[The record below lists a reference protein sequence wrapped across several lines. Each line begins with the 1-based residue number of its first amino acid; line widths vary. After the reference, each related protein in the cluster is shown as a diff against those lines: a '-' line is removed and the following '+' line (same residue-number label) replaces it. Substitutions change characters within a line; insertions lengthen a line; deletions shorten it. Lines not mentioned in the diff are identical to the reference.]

1 MSFEIQARVADEVK
15 SAMRARAKQ
24 RLGALRLIS
33 AEFKKVEVDERVELD
48 DQRVLEILDK
58 MTKQRKDS
66 LSQYESAGRD
76 DLVQQEQF
84 ELNVINEFL
93 PEQLDEAGLASLVDG
108 VIASIGAESMKD
120 MGKVMSTLKSQARGR
135 ADMAEVGALV
145 KSKLG

>member
-1 MSFEIQARVADEVK
+1 MSSEIQARVADEVK

-48 DQRVLEILDK
+48 DKRVLEILDK

-76 DLVQQEQF
+76 DLVQQEKF
-84 ELNVINEFL
+84 EIDLINEFL
-93 PEQLDEAGLASLVDG
+93 PEQLDEAGLASLVDE
-108 VIASIGAESMKD
+108 VIAAIGAESMKD
-120 MGKVMSTLKSQARGR
+120 MGKVMSMLKSQAQGR
-135 ADMAEVGALV
+135 ADMAAVGALV

>member
-1 MSFEIQARVADEVK
+1 MSSEIQARVADEVK

-76 DLVQQEQF
+76 DLVQQEKF
-84 ELNVINEFL
+84 EIDLINEFL
-93 PEQLDEAGLASLVDG
+93 PEQLDEAGLAILVDE
-108 VIASIGAESMKD
+108 VIAAIGAESMKD
-120 MGKVMSTLKSQARGR
+120 MGKVMSMLKSQAQGR
-135 ADMAEVGALV
+135 ADMAVVGALV

>member
-1 MSFEIQARVADEVK
+1 MSSEIQEKIVDEVK
-15 SAMRARAKQ
+15 SAMRAREKQ

-33 AEFKKVEVDERVELD
+33 AEFKRVEVDERVELD
-48 DQRVLEILDK
+48 DQRVLSILDK

-84 ELNVINEFL
+84 ELDVISEFM
-93 PEQLDEAGLASLVDG
+93 PDQLDEAELTSLVDEA
-108 VIASIGAESMKD
+108 IASTGAESMKD
-120 MGKVMSTLKSQARGR
+120 MGKVMGVLKSKAQGR
-135 ADMAEVGALV
+135 ADMSAVGALV

>member
-1 MSFEIQARVADEVK
+1 MSSEIQARVADEVK

-76 DLVQQEQF
+76 DLVQQEKF
-84 ELNVINEFL
+84 EIYLINEFL
-93 PEQLDEAGLASLVDG
+93 PEQLDEAGLASLVDE
-108 VIASIGAESMKD
+108 VIAAIGAESMKD
-120 MGKVMSTLKSQARGR
+120 MGKVMSMLKSQAQGR
-135 ADMAEVGALV
+135 ADMAAVGALV

>member
-1 MSFEIQARVADEVK
+1 VSSEIQARVADEVK

-84 ELNVINEFL
+84 ELDLIKEFL
-93 PEQLDEAGLASLVDG
+93 PEQLDEAGLASLVDE
-108 VIASIGAESMKD
+108 VIAAIGAESIKD
-120 MGKVMSTLKSQARGR
+120 MGKVMSMLKSQAQGR
-135 ADMAEVGALV
+135 ADMAAVGALV

>member
-1 MSFEIQARVADEVK
+1 MSSEIQARVADEVK

-76 DLVQQEQF
+76 DLVQQEKF
-84 ELNVINEFL
+84 EIDLINEFL
-93 PEQLDEAGLASLVDG
+93 PEQLDEAGLAILVDE
-108 VIASIGAESMKD
+108 VIAAIGAESMKD
-120 MGKVMSTLKSQARGR
+120 MGKVMSMLKSQAQGR
-135 ADMAEVGALV
+135 ADMAAVGALV

>member
-1 MSFEIQARVADEVK
+1 MSSEIQARVADEVK

-84 ELNVINEFL
+84 ELDLIKEFL
-93 PEQLDEAGLASLVDG
+93 PEQLDEAGLASLVDE
-108 VIASIGAESMKD
+108 VIAAIGAESIKD
-120 MGKVMSTLKSQARGR
+120 MGKVMSMLKSQAQGR
-135 ADMAEVGALV
+135 ADMAAVGALV

>member
-84 ELNVINEFL
+84 ELDVINEFL

-108 VIASIGAESMKD
+108 VIAAIGAESMKD
-120 MGKVMSTLKSQARGR
+120 MGKVMSMLKSQAQGR
-135 ADMAEVGALV
+135 ADMAAVGALV

>member
-1 MSFEIQARVADEVK
+1 VSSEIQARVADEVK

-76 DLVQQEQF
+76 DLVQQEKF
-84 ELNVINEFL
+84 EIDLINEFL
-93 PEQLDEAGLASLVDG
+93 PEQLDEAGLASLVDE
-108 VIASIGAESMKD
+108 VIAAIGAESMKD
-120 MGKVMSTLKSQARGR
+120 MGKVMSMLKSQAQGR
-135 ADMAEVGALV
+135 ADMAAVGALV

>member
-1 MSFEIQARVADEVK
+1 MISEIQARVADEVK

-108 VIASIGAESMKD
+108 VIAAIGAESMKD
-120 MGKVMSTLKSQARGR
+120 MGKVMSMLKSQAQGR
-135 ADMAEVGALV
+135 ADMAAVGALV

>member
-1 MSFEIQARVADEVK
+1 MISEIQARVADEVK

-76 DLVQQEQF
+76 DLVQQEKF
-84 ELNVINEFL
+84 EIDLINEFL
-93 PEQLDEAGLASLVDG
+93 PEQLDEAGLASLVDE
-108 VIASIGAESMKD
+108 VIAAIGAESMKD
-120 MGKVMSTLKSQARGR
+120 MGKVMSMLKSQAQGR
-135 ADMAEVGALV
+135 ADMAAVGALV

>member
-1 MSFEIQARVADEVK
+1 MSSEIQARVADEVK

-93 PEQLDEAGLASLVDG
+93 PEQLDEAGLASLVDE
-108 VIASIGAESMKD
+108 VIAAIGAESMKD
-120 MGKVMSTLKSQARGR
+120 MGKVMSMLKSQARGR

>member
-1 MSFEIQARVADEVK
+1 MSSEIQARVADEVK

-76 DLVQQEQF
+76 DLVQQEKF
-84 ELNVINEFL
+84 EIDLINEFL
-93 PEQLDEAGLASLVDG
+93 PEQLDEAGLASLVDE
-108 VIASIGAESMKD
+108 VIAAIGAESMKD
-120 MGKVMSTLKSQARGR
+120 MGKVMSMLKSQAQGR
-135 ADMAEVGALV
+135 ADMAAVGALV

>member
-1 MSFEIQARVADEVK
+1 MISEIQARVADEVK

-120 MGKVMSTLKSQARGR
+120 MGKVMSMLKSQARGR

>member
-1 MSFEIQARVADEVK
+1 MISEIQARVADEVK

-76 DLVQQEQF
+76 DLVHQEQF
-84 ELNVINEFL
+84 ELDVIYEFL

-108 VIASIGAESMKD
+108 VIAAIGAESMKD
-120 MGKVMSTLKSQARGR
+120 MGKVMSMLKSQAQGR
-135 ADMAEVGALV
+135 ADMAAVGALV

>member
-1 MSFEIQARVADEVK
+1 MSSEIQARVADEVK

-33 AEFKKVEVDERVELD
+33 AEFKKGEVDERVELD

-76 DLVQQEQF
+76 DLVQQEKF
-84 ELNVINEFL
+84 EIDLINEFL
-93 PEQLDEAGLASLVDG
+93 PEQLDEAGLASLVDE
-108 VIASIGAESMKD
+108 VIAAIGAESMKD
-120 MGKVMSTLKSQARGR
+120 MGKVMSMLKSQAQGR
-135 ADMAEVGALV
+135 ADMAAVGALV

>member
-1 MSFEIQARVADEVK
+1 MISEIQARVADEVK

>member
-1 MSFEIQARVADEVK
+1 MSSEIQARVADEVK

-84 ELNVINEFL
+84 ELDLIKEFL
-93 PEQLDEAGLASLVDG
+93 PEQLDEAGLASLVDE
-108 VIASIGAESMKD
+108 VIAAIGAESMKD
-120 MGKVMSTLKSQARGR
+120 MGKVMSMLKSQAQGR
-135 ADMAEVGALV
+135 ADMAAVGALV

>member
-1 MSFEIQARVADEVK
+1 MSSEIQARVTDEVK

-84 ELNVINEFL
+84 ELDVIYEFL

-108 VIASIGAESMKD
+108 VIAAIGAESMKD
-120 MGKVMSTLKSQARGR
+120 MGKVMSMLKSQAQGR
-135 ADMAEVGALV
+135 ADMAAVGALV

>member
-1 MSFEIQARVADEVK
+1 MSSEIQARVADEVK

-66 LSQYESAGRD
+66 LSQYESAGRE
-76 DLVQQEQF
+76 DLVQQEKF
-84 ELNVINEFL
+84 EIDLINEFL
-93 PEQLDEAGLASLVDG
+93 PEQLDEAGLASLVDE
-108 VIASIGAESMKD
+108 VIAAIGAESMKD
-120 MGKVMSTLKSQARGR
+120 MGKVMSMLKSQAQGR
-135 ADMAEVGALV
+135 ADMAAVGALV

>member
-1 MSFEIQARVADEVK
+1 VSSEIQARVADEVK

-84 ELNVINEFL
+84 ELDVINEFL

-108 VIASIGAESMKD
+108 VIAAIGAESMKD
-120 MGKVMSTLKSQARGR
+120 MGKVMSMLKSQAQGR
-135 ADMAEVGALV
+135 ADMAAVGALV

>member
-1 MSFEIQARVADEVK
+1 MNSEIQARVADEVK
-15 SAMRARAKQ
+15 AAMRARAKQ

-33 AEFKKVEVDERVELD
+33 AEFKKVEVDKRVELD

-76 DLVQQEQF
+76 DLVHQEQF
-84 ELNVINEFL
+84 ELDVIYEFL

-108 VIASIGAESMKD
+108 VIAAIGAESMKD
-120 MGKVMSTLKSQARGR
+120 MGKVMSMLKSQAQGR
-135 ADMAEVGALV
+135 ADMAAVGALV

>member
-1 MSFEIQARVADEVK
+1 MSSEIQARVADEVK

-76 DLVQQEQF
+76 DLVQQEKF
-84 ELNVINEFL
+84 ESDLINEFL
-93 PEQLDEAGLASLVDG
+93 PEQLDEAGLASLVDE
-108 VIASIGAESMKD
+108 VIAAIGAESMKD
-120 MGKVMSTLKSQARGR
+120 MGKVMSMLKSQAQGR
-135 ADMAEVGALV
+135 ADMAAVGALV

>member
-1 MSFEIQARVADEVK
+1 MSSEIQARVADEVK

-93 PEQLDEAGLASLVDG
+93 PEQLDEAGLASLVDE
-108 VIASIGAESMKD
+108 VIAAIGAESMKD
-120 MGKVMSTLKSQARGR
+120 MGKVMSMLKSQAQGR
-135 ADMAEVGALV
+135 ADMAAVGALV

>member
-84 ELNVINEFL
+84 ELDLIKECL
-93 PEQLDEAGLASLVDG
+93 PEQLDEAGLASLVDE
-108 VIASIGAESMKD
+108 VIAAIGAESMKD
-120 MGKVMSTLKSQARGR
+120 MGKVMSMLKSQAQGR
-135 ADMAEVGALV
+135 ADMAAVGALV

>member
-1 MSFEIQARVADEVK
+1 MSSEIQAKIVDEVK
-15 SAMRARAKQ
+15 SAMRAREKQ

-33 AEFKKVEVDERVELD
+33 AEFKRVEVDERVELD
-48 DQRVLEILDK
+48 DQRVLSILDK

-84 ELNVINEFL
+84 ELDVIGEFM
-93 PEQLDEAGLASLVDG
+93 PEQLDEAELTSLVDEA
-108 VIASIGAESMKD
+108 IASTGAESMKD
-120 MGKVMSTLKSQARGR
+120 MGKVMGVLKSKAQGR
-135 ADMAEVGALV
+135 VDMSAVGALV